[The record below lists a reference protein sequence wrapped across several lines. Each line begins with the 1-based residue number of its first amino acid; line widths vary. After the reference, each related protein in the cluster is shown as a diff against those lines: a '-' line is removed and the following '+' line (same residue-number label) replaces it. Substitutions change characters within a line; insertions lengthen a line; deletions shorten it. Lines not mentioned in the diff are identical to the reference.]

1 MNKTWAVCAAGT
13 RAVHLPFARLAKA
26 KEEVKGG
33 REVNT
38 VRLQCRIWEQLP

>member
-1 MNKTWAVCAAGT
+1 MNKTWAVWAAGT

-38 VRLQCRIWEQLP
+38 VRLQCGI